1 MSSQIT
7 LYSVTADSQIYL
19 FGVVIA
25 LPDLFT
31 DNGTWKQDEFV
42 ISTFH
47 AVPGVPNGYI
57 MQLLRKV
64 KEAHLNYVE
73 TTFSSQ
79 AANLQLLE
87 ACDKLGL
94 KAIIQDYNMFGGFQD
109 VHVAATTDDEI
120 AASVDAAIG
129 TYGRYQSLAGYYI
142 WDEPHQNQFPLVRKA
157 LNAFAKKAPDKLL
170 FVGAQQSASPDYK
183 WEDGTFKAYIDD
195 YAAIVNPPIMMS
207 NYSYFYHEVDK
218 GITLEQSNIWNDLGY
233 LRRLAL
239 QKDIPFWYYV
249 QLLGDPVN
257 NTLDNMTVDK
267 VRFEV
272 NNLLAYGV
280 KGITYYNTHMALTD
294 DYGEPTEIYE
304 GVKKINSDAL
314 VLGNELFTLKSEFV
328 YHTGRVNDFCGDKMT
343 DSQIVES
350 ATDGMVL
357 GEFSS
362 DQGQKYLFVTA
373 RTYDRPYKGH
383 IQFKNSCRI
392 DKMNKDTGMY
402 ELVGEDMD
410 SMDIDCIAG
419 EGNLYRTSLKI

>member
-1 MSSQIT
+1 
-7 LYSVTADSQIYL
+7 
-19 FGVVIA
+19 
-25 LPDLFT
+25 
-31 DNGTWKQDEFV
+31 
-42 ISTFH
+42 
-47 AVPGVPNGYI
+47 
-57 MQLLRKV
+57 
-64 KEAHLNYVE
+64 
-73 TTFSSQ
+73 
-79 AANLQLLE
+79 
-87 ACDKLGL
+87 
-94 KAIIQDYNMFGGFQD
+94 
-109 VHVAATTDDEI
+109 
-120 AASVDAAIG
+120 
-129 TYGRYQSLAGYYI
+129 
-142 WDEPHQNQFPLVRKA
+142 
-157 LNAFAKKAPDKLL
+157 
-170 FVGAQQSASPDYK
+170 
-183 WEDGTFKAYIDD
+183 
-195 YAAIVNPPIMMS
+195 
-207 NYSYFYHEVDK
+207 
-218 GITLEQSNIWNDLGY
+218 
-233 LRRLAL
+233 
-239 QKDIPFWYYV
+239 
-249 QLLGDPVN
+249 
-257 NTLDNMTVDK
+257 
-267 VRFEV
+267 
-272 NNLLAYGV
+272 
-280 KGITYYNTHMALTD
+280 MALTD